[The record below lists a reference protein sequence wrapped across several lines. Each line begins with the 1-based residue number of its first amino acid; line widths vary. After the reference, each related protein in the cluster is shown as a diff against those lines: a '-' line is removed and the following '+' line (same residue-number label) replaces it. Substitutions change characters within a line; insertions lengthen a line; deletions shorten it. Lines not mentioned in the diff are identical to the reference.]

1 MLLIKIAKDIC
12 SIMIPVYCRYTAVYE
27 PFFNKLADP
36 PGFEPESEAPE
47 ASMLSKLYYESW

>member
-1 MLLIKIAKDIC
+1 
-12 SIMIPVYCRYTAVYE
+12 MIPVYCRYTAVYE
-27 PFFNKLADP
+27 PFFNNLADP

>member
-1 MLLIKIAKDIC
+1 MLLIKIARDGMQYNDSCIL
-12 SIMIPVYCRYTAVYE
+12 RYTAVYE
-27 PFFNKLADP
+27 PFFNNLADP